1 MVIYLYKMKEGKNM
15 KARDIL
21 IALHIKHEGNWD
33 YIYED
38 IRDKNI
44 ENIENYIK
52 DYDEDELNEFVTIL
66 DEDYPQ
72 RLKQRFKP
80 PFVI

>member
-1 MVIYLYKMKEGKNM
+1 MT
-15 KARDIL
+15 ARERL
-21 IALHIKHEGNWD
+21 IALHIKYEGDWD
-33 YIYED
+33 AIYEN

-44 ENIENYIK
+44 PDDLEK
-52 DYDEDELNEFVTIL
+52 CVEDVDLDMYCTIL